1 MSSGTVSSTVV
12 WLRDDLRLD
21 DNPALTEAVA
31 LGNPVTVVYVLDE
44 ASDGVRPLGGAAKWW
59 LHHSLAALADAL
71 AAAGSRLLLRRGQAA
86 EVIQELAEETAAANL
101 LWNRRYG
108 EPERTIDARVK
119 GWAADHG
126 ISATSFQANLMF
138 EPWTVRT
145 GSGGPYKVFTPFW
158 RACLDRAEPR
168 LPLEAPHRLPE
179 AARRPGG
186 ELPDGDALE
195 AWGLLPRQPDWS
207 AGLARTWSPG
217 EAGAR
222 SRLEDFLDGPAAKY
236 GTGRDIPGIE
246 GTSRL
251 SPHLRFGEISPFR
264 IWHALRE
271 RFPRQA
277 PADVGIFRSE
287 LGWREFC
294 WQLLYENP
302 ALATRNYRPEFDR
315 FAWQRPSDD
324 ELDAW
329 QQGHTGYPLVDA
341 GMRQLWQ
348 TGWMHNRVR
357 MAAASFLVKNLLAG
371 WRLGEA
377 WFWDT
382 LVDADAASNPANW
395 QWVAG
400 SGADASPYF
409 RIFNPVTQS
418 KKFDSAGA
426 YLREYIP
433 ELAALDGKAI
443 HEPWKARGA
452 AFGDPAPDYPEPIV
466 GLPESRARALETY
479 QRLKDG
485 QQRIRP
491 AEPRAAGCGTAGWA
505 PGV

>member
-1 MSSGTVSSTVV
+1 MSSTLI

-21 DNPALTEAVA
+21 DNPALAA
-31 LGNPVTVVYVLDE
+31 GAAGDGPLTVVYVLDE
-44 ASDGVRPLGGAAKWW
+44 ESPGIRPLGGATKWW
-59 LHHSLAALADAL
+59 LHHSLESL
-71 AAAGSRLLLRRGQAA
+71 AADLKEAGNRLLLRRGRADR
-86 EVIQELAEETAAANL
+86 VIRDLAGETGATRV

-108 EPERTIDARVK
+108 GPERAVDAGLK
-119 GWAADHG
+119 EWAAG
-126 ISATSFQANLMF
+126 EGLEAESFQANLLF
-138 EPWTVRT
+138 EPWTVRN

-158 RACLDRAEPR
+158 KACLDSQ
-168 LPLEAPHRLPE
+168 
-179 AARRPGG
+179 
-186 ELPDGDALE
+186 D
-195 AWGLLPRQPDWS
+195 PRQPLDAPQTLPNPAKTSERRLPASDTLSDWELLPQRPDWS
-207 AGLARTWSPG
+207 RGLAKEWTPG
-217 EAGAR
+217 ESGAHE
-222 SRLEDFLDGPAAKY
+222 RLETFLDGPVSEY
-236 GTGRDIPGIE
+236 GTGRDRPGIE

-271 RFPRQA
+271 RFPRSA

-287 LGWREFC
+287 IGWREFC

-302 ALATRNYRPEFDR
+302 NLATRNYRPEFDR
-315 FAWQRPSDD
+315 FAWETPSDA
-324 ELDAW
+324 ELQAW
-329 QQGHTGYPLVDA
+329 QQGRTGYPLVDA

-357 MAAASFLVKNLLAG
+357 MAAASFLVKNLLAD
-371 WRLGEA
+371 WRVGEA

-382 LVDADAASNPANW
+382 LVDADSASNPANW

-418 KKFDSAGA
+418 KKFDARGR
-426 YLREYIP
+426 YLREFIP
-433 ELAALDGKAI
+433 ELSGLDDKAI
-443 HEPWKARGA
+443 HEPWKAGGLA
-452 AFGDPAPDYPEPIV
+452 EGYPDPVV

-485 QQRIRP
+485 
-491 AEPRAAGCGTAGWA
+491 
-505 PGV
+505 

>member
-1 MSSGTVSSTVV
+1 MSSTLV

-21 DNPALTEAVA
+21 DNPALVEAA
-31 LGNPVTVVYVLDE
+31 TAGDPLTVVYVLDE
-44 ASDGVRPLGGAAKWW
+44 ESPGVRPLGGAVKWW
-59 LHHSLAALADAL
+59 LHHSLEALAADVE
-71 AAAGSRLLLRRGQAA
+71 AAGSRLLLRRGPADRVVRA
-86 EVIQELAEETAAANL
+86 LAEETGASRVF
-101 LWNRRYG
+101 WNRRYG
-108 EPERTIDARVK
+108 GPERAVDAGLK
-119 GWAADHG
+119 EWAAGQD
-126 ISATSFQANLMF
+126 IAASSFQASLMF

-145 GSGGPYKVFTPFW
+145 GAGGPYKVFTPFW
-158 RACLDRAEPR
+158 KAC
-168 LPLEAPHRLPE
+168 LEAPEPRQPLGAPERLP
-179 AARRPGG
+179 APARNSSG
-186 ELPDGDALE
+186 ELPAGEALE
-195 AWGLLPRQPDWS
+195 DWALLPHRPDWS
-207 AGLARTWSPG
+207 GGLAAEWTPG

-222 SRLEDFLDGPAAKY
+222 RRLEDFLDGPASEY
-236 GTGRDIPGIE
+236 GTGRDVPGVE

-264 IWHALRE
+264 VWHALRE
-271 RFPRQA
+271 RFPHGA
-277 PADVGIFRSE
+277 PADVGVFRSE

-302 ALATRNYRPEFDR
+302 QLATRNYRPEFDD
-315 FAWQRPSDD
+315 FAWQTPSDA
-324 ELDAW
+324 ELEAW
-329 QQGHTGYPLVDA
+329 QQGRTGYPLVDA

-357 MAAASFLVKNLLAG
+357 MAAASFLVKNLLAD
-371 WRLGEA
+371 WRVGEA

-418 KKFDSAGA
+418 KKFDAAGR
-426 YLREYIP
+426 YLRVFLP
-433 ELAALDGKAI
+433 ELAELEDKAV
-443 HEPWKARGA
+443 HEPWKADGA
-452 AFGDPAPDYPEPIV
+452 AGGYPEPIV

-485 QQRIRP
+485 
-491 AEPRAAGCGTAGWA
+491 
-505 PGV
+505 

>member
-1 MSSGTVSSTVV
+1 MSSTLV

-21 DNPALTEAVA
+21 DNPALAEASSA
-31 LGNPVTVVYVLDE
+31 GSPLTVVYVLDE
-44 ASDGVRPLGGAAKWW
+44 VSPGMRPLGGAARWW
-59 LHHSLAALADAL
+59 LHHSLAALGRDL
-71 AAAGSRLLLRRGQAA
+71 EAAGSRLLLRRGPSEEIIRQLAGETGAA
-86 EVIQELAEETAAANL
+86 RL

-108 EPERTIDARVK
+108 GPERAVDAGLK
-119 GWAADHG
+119 DWAAQQG
-126 ISATSFQANLMF
+126 ISAASFQANLLF

-158 RACLDRAEPR
+158 RACLDAPEPR
-168 LPLEAPHRLPE
+168 QPLDAPDRLPE
-179 AARRPGG
+179 PAPARDGALPGT
-186 ELPDGDALE
+186 EDLDG
-195 AWGLLPRQPDWS
+195 WGLLPRRPDWS
-207 AGLARTWSPG
+207 AGLASEWKPG
-217 EAGAR
+217 EAGAH
-222 SRLEDFLDGPAAKY
+222 SRLEDFLDGPVTEYA
-236 GTGRDIPGIE
+236 TGRDIPGTE

-264 IWHALRE
+264 VWHALRE
-271 RFPRQA
+271 RFPQGA

-294 WQLLYENP
+294 WQLLYVNP
-302 ALATRNYRPEFDR
+302 QLATRNYRPEFDR
-315 FAWQRPSDD
+315 FDWQTPSDA
-324 ELDAW
+324 ELQAW
-329 QQGHTGYPLVDA
+329 QQGRTGYPLVDA

-357 MAAASFLVKNLLAG
+357 MAAASFLVKNLLAD
-371 WRLGEA
+371 WRVGEA

-418 KKFDSAGA
+418 KKFDAAGR
-426 YLREYIP
+426 YLRAFIP
-433 ELAALDGKAI
+433 ELTGLADNAV
-443 HEPWKARGA
+443 HEPWKADGA
-452 AFGDPAPDYPEPIV
+452 AAGYPDPIV

-485 QQRIRP
+485 
-491 AEPRAAGCGTAGWA
+491 
-505 PGV
+505 

>member
-1 MSSGTVSSTVV
+1 MSSGTLSSTLV

-21 DNPALTEAVA
+21 DNPALSEAA
-31 LGNPVTVVYVLDE
+31 SLGQPLTVVYVLDE
-44 ASDGVRPLGGAAKWW
+44 ASPGVRPLGGATKWW
-59 LHHSLAALADAL
+59 LHHSLADL
-71 AAAGSRLLLRRGQAA
+71 AAGLEATGSRLLLRRG
-86 EVIQELAEETAAANL
+86 AAADIIRDLARETGASTL

-108 EPERTIDARVK
+108 GPEREVDAGVK
-119 GWAADHG
+119 AWAADEG
-126 ISATSFQANLMF
+126 LTAASFQANLMF

-145 GSGGPYKVFTPFW
+145 GAGGPYKVFTPFW
-158 RACLDRAEPR
+158 RACLDGQEPR
-168 LPLEAPHRLPE
+168 LPRDAPERLP
-179 AARRPGG
+179 APAVDAGG
-186 ELPDGDALE
+186 RVPAGDPLDS
-195 AWGLLPRQPDWS
+195 WGLLPRRPDWS
-207 AGLARTWSPG
+207 AGLASTWQPG
-217 EAGAR
+217 EAGAHQ
-222 SRLEDFLDGPAAKY
+222 RLEDFLDGPAEEY
-236 GTGRDIPGIE
+236 GIGRDIPGVE

-271 RFPRQA
+271 HFGPAA

-302 ALATRNYRPEFDR
+302 QLDTRNYRPEFDR
-315 FAWQRPSDD
+315 FAWQTPSDA
-324 ELDAW
+324 ELAAW
-329 QQGHTGYPLVDA
+329 QQGRTGYPLVDA

-357 MAAASFLVKNLLAG
+357 MAAASFLVKNLLAD

-418 KKFDSAGA
+418 KKFDAGA
-426 YLREYIP
+426 RYLRAFLP
-433 ELAALDGKAI
+433 ELSGLDDKTI
-443 HEPWKARGA
+443 HEPWKADGLA
-452 AFGDPAPDYPEPIV
+452 AGYPEPIV

-485 QQRIRP
+485 
-491 AEPRAAGCGTAGWA
+491 
-505 PGV
+505 

>member
-1 MSSGTVSSTVV
+1 MPSGSNSSTLV

-21 DNPALTEAVA
+21 DNPALAEAAA
-31 LGNPVTVVYVLDE
+31 LGDPLTVVYVLDE
-44 ASDGVRPLGGAAKWW
+44 ASPGLRPLGGAAKWW
-59 LHHSLAALADAL
+59 LHHSLAALAADLTAS
-71 AAAGSRLLLRRGQAA
+71 GSRLVLRRGPATRL
-86 EVIQELAEETAAANL
+86 IPELADETGASQL

-108 EPERTIDARVK
+108 GPERTVDAGLK
-119 GWAADHG
+119 EWAAEHA

-145 GSGGPYKVFTPFW
+145 GAGGPYKVFTPFW
-158 RACLDRAEPR
+158 RACLAGSEPR
-168 LPLEAPHRLPE
+168 LPLDAPGRLPAPAVGASGQPPASE
-179 AARRPGG
+179 P
-186 ELPDGDALE
+186 LE
-195 AWGLLPRQPDWS
+195 SWGLLPRNPDWS
-207 AGLARTWSPG
+207 AGLTSTWTPG
-217 EAGAR
+217 ESGAHG
-222 SRLEDFLDGPAAKY
+222 RLEDFVDGPAEEY
-236 GTGRDIPGIE
+236 GTGRDIPGVE

-264 IWHALRE
+264 IWHTLRE
-271 RFPRQA
+271 HFPRRE

-302 ALATRNYRPEFDR
+302 HLATRNYRPEFDS
-315 FAWQRPSDD
+315 FKWQTPSPA
-324 ELDAW
+324 ELTAW
-329 QQGHTGYPLVDA
+329 QQGRTGYPLVDA

-357 MAAASFLVKNLLAG
+357 MAAASFLVKNLLAD

-418 KKFDSAGA
+418 KKFDAEGR
-426 YLREYIP
+426 YLRRYLP
-433 ELAALDGKAI
+433 ELSALDAKRI
-443 HEPWKARGA
+443 HEPWKA
-452 AFGDPAPDYPEPIV
+452 DTVPEYPAPVV
-466 GLPESRARALETY
+466 GLPESRARALDTY

-485 QQRIRP
+485 
-491 AEPRAAGCGTAGWA
+491 
-505 PGV
+505 

>member
-1 MSSGTVSSTVV
+1 MSSTLV

-21 DNPALTEAVA
+21 DNPALAEAA
-31 LGNPVTVVYVLDE
+31 ASGSPLTVVYVLDE
-44 ASDGVRPLGGAAKWW
+44 VSPGMRPLGAATKWW
-59 LHHSLAALADAL
+59 LHHSLASLAGDL
-71 AAAGSRLLLRRGQAA
+71 ESAGSRLVLRRGPA
-86 EVIQELAEETAAANL
+86 EQTIRRLAEETGATRI

-108 EPERTIDARVK
+108 GPERAVDAALK
-119 GWAADHG
+119 DWAA
-126 ISATSFQANLMF
+126 SQNLTAASFQANLLF

-158 RACLDRAEPR
+158 RACLDAHEPR
-168 LPLEAPHRLPE
+168 QPLAAPDWLPRPAAADDGQLPGSEAL
-179 AARRPGG
+179 
-186 ELPDGDALE
+186 DG
-195 AWGLLPRQPDWS
+195 WGLLPRHPDWS
-207 AGLARTWSPG
+207 AGLAAEWVPG
-217 EAGAR
+217 EAGAHA
-222 SRLEDFLDGPAAKY
+222 RLQDFLDGPVSEY
-236 GTGRDIPGIE
+236 GTGRNVPGVE

-271 RFPRQA
+271 RFPQGA
-277 PADVGIFRSE
+277 PADVAIFRSE

-302 ALATRNYRPEFDR
+302 ELASRNYRPEFDR
-315 FAWQRPSDD
+315 FAWRAPSDE
-324 ELDAW
+324 ELQAW
-329 QQGHTGYPLVDA
+329 QQGRTGYPLVDA

-348 TGWMHNRVR
+348 TGWMHNRIR
-357 MAAASFLVKNLLAG
+357 MAAASFLVKNLLAD
-371 WRLGEA
+371 WRVGEA

-418 KKFDSAGA
+418 KKFDAAGR
-426 YLREYIP
+426 YLRAFLP
-433 ELAALDGKAI
+433 ELAGLSDKAV
-443 HEPWKARGA
+443 HEPWKADGA
-452 AFGDPAPDYPEPIV
+452 TAGYPEPIL
-466 GLPESRARALETY
+466 GLPESRARALGTY

-485 QQRIRP
+485 
-491 AEPRAAGCGTAGWA
+491 
-505 PGV
+505 